1 MRAPEFWQVRGP
13 AACLLAPLGAV
24 IAAAGTLRR
33 RLKTPERVAV
43 PVICVGNLVVGGA
56 GKTPVALALIALLND
71 LDMRVHILTR
81 GYGGSLAGPILV
93 DPSTHDAASVGDE
106 PLLLATRAP
115 TWVSH
120 DRAAGARAAVAAGAN
135 VIVMDDG
142 LQNGDLAHDWDI
154 IVIDGG
160 VGFGNGLLMPA
171 GPLREPIAAG
181 VARARFA
188 IIIGDDRSQAAVA
201 LGADLPILRARLK
214 ALGSPQEWAGRRV
227 LGFAGIG
234 RPKKFFETLRA
245 LDAVLVDEV
254 AFSDHHPYE
263 IAEIEALRRRARE
276 LDAALITTEKDFIR
290 LPMGERSGI
299 GVLPVELE
307 WAAAAEAKIRA
318 ALVELFDHS
327 VKP

>member
-13 AACLLAPLGAV
+13 TACLLAPLGAV
-24 IAAAGTLRR
+24 IAAAGALRR

-56 GKTPVALALIALLND
+56 GKTPVALALIALLRD
-71 LDMRVHILTR
+71 LDVTVHALTR
-81 GYGGSLAGPILV
+81 GYGGSLTGPILV
-93 DPSTHDAASVGDE
+93 DPSVHDAGMVGDE
-106 PLLLATRAP
+106 PLLLAARAP

-120 DRAAGARAAVAAGAN
+120 DRAAGARAAVAAGAS

-142 LQNGDLAHDWDI
+142 LQNGDLAHDWDL

-188 IIIGDDRSQAAVA
+188 IIIGDDRCDAAAA
-201 LGADLPILRARLK
+201 LGDDVPILRARLK
-214 ALGSPQEWAGRRV
+214 ALGPRDKWAGRRV

-234 RPKKFFETLRA
+234 RPEKFFETLRA
-245 LDAVLVDEV
+245 LDVALVDEV

-263 IAEIEALRRRARE
+263 IAEVEALRRRAGE
-276 LDAALITTEKDFIR
+276 LDAVLVTTEKDFIR
-290 LPMGERSGI
+290 IPAGERSGI
-299 GVLPVELE
+299 EALPVELA
-307 WAAAAEAKIRA
+307 WVQTAGDTIKA
-318 ALVELFDHS
+318 ALVGLLGQS
-327 VKP
+327 VEP